1 MADKRSYKVKP
12 TRVKRERE
20 REREREGTA
29 GTASPS
35 RIRTSAVPNR
45 VTSAVAHCVARVLG
59 ARAVADVAGQCH
71 VALVTS

>member
-12 TRVKRERE
+12 TRVK

-45 VTSAVAHCVARVLG
+45 VTSAVEHCVARVLG
-59 ARAVADVAGQCH
+59 ARAVANVAGQCH